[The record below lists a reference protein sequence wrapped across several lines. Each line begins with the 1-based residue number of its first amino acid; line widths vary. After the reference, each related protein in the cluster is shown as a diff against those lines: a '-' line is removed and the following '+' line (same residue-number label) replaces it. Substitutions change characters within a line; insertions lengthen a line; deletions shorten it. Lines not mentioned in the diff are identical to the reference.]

1 MENKQF
7 YIKYL
12 DNQPVEIETHFD
24 GELERKRPL
33 NNVSKLIAAF
43 QALPNSPLASAF
55 VGDLTIHFVVDGP
68 AIAGDVLLKSI
79 QHPVG
84 SYDHPLVIK
93 SKSGT
98 GQSLVNRLTVDGKA
112 QNSMLPFKLS
122 RNPLAY
128 LNVQYVRFGYCKYL
142 ADTLGVQLNF
152 DNLPRRDYD
161 VNSDFFRQIMGAL
174 LKKGIKRVV
183 FDESQRHLGLIEFIV
198 KEGAK
203 RPHFI
208 ITGTPPHGKNA
219 IDYGGSASARMA
231 GVNLSDLR
239 PPEVKQLI
247 RAIFQIDKISSIC
260 VLNFWTVFGGDPY
273 LYQLFARDILAQ
285 LDNDT
290 RSKIALG
297 EKFPQ
302 DLLHKCI
309 DEARTA
315 LRERGISADLLNA
328 IPTTGVSKMAI
339 QQDLQKDVSQL
350 VRRGLLKEIP
360 YFSDSKKFRIC
371 WTDYNEGP
379 NIVEKSWARCRGYA
393 MENII
398 CSFVGEALFR
408 KLGDILNLP
417 SNRYELYEYF
427 YDGTDADILLR
438 ERTPFLDDA
447 DKTWKR
453 HWVVFNIKTSSDAL
467 LNTDSVQKFSGL
479 CKVISRKENDL
490 LDKCSLILVAAQ
502 IDEATKEKLLVTWE
516 DFDVLGVYDLDDLF
530 SKVPE
535 PAVKT
540 KHNLLVVERTI
551 EKEIIEKT
559 QHDTI
564 SLSGRYRCG
573 KTTFL
578 KECYGEDNGCIFV
591 ELPES
596 KIQVSLSFNWDELNV
611 INIPKEMRFYP
622 YFIYF
627 DFETWLKSVKST
639 TNLKLIH

>member
-1 MENKQF
+1 MENKHF
-7 YIKYL
+7 YIQYL
-12 DNQPVEIETHFD
+12 DNQPVRID
-24 GELERKRPL
+24 IYINNERTALRP
-33 NNVSKLIAAF
+33 F
-43 QALPNSPLASAF
+43 PLDS
-55 VGDLTIHFVVDGP
+55 VGDLVVAIKQTLSSKLGAIDPDKLTIHYVVNGP
-68 AIAGDVLLKSI
+68 AIPGNTLLTSI

-84 SYDHPLVIK
+84 SYDHSLVIK
-93 SKSGT
+93 SKNDS

-152 DNLPRRDYD
+152 DNLPHRDYD

-273 LYQLFARDILAQ
+273 LYQLFAKDMLAQ
-285 LDNDT
+285 LDDDT

-438 ERTPFLDDA
+438 ERTPSSGDI

-479 CKVISRKENDL
+479 CKVISMKENDL

-502 IDEATKEKLLVTWE
+502 IDEATKEKLLVTWQ
-516 DFDVLGVYDLDDLF
+516 DFNVLGVYDLDYLF

-596 KIQVSLSFNWDELNV
+596 KIQPLSLELKRIECN
-611 INIPKEMRFYP
+611 
-622 YFIYF
+622 
-627 DFETWLKSVKST
+627 
-639 TNLKLIH
+639 

>member
-1 MENKQF
+1 MARLYIQYLENT
-7 YIKYL
+7 
-12 DNQPVEIETHFD
+12 PVSLFTQKLPVPE
-24 GELERKRPL
+24 GEEPNISDL
-33 NNVSKLIAAF
+33 VAAF

-55 VGDLTIHFVVDGP
+55 VGDLTLHFVVDGP
-68 AIAGDVLLKSI
+68 AVAGNTLLTSI
-79 QHPVG
+79 QEPVG
-84 SYDHPLVIK
+84 SYDHSLVIK
-93 SKSGT
+93 SKNDS

-122 RNPLAY
+122 RNPFAY

-273 LYQLFARDILAQ
+273 LYQLFAKDMLAQ

-328 IPTTGVSKMAI
+328 IPTTGVSRMAI
-339 QQDLQKDVSQL
+339 EQDLQKDVSQL
-350 VRRGLLKEIP
+350 VRRELLKEIP

-371 WTDYNEGP
+371 CTDYNEGP

-438 ERTPFLDDA
+438 ERTPSLGDI

-479 CKVISRKENDL
+479 CKVISMKENDL

-502 IDEATKEKLLVTWE
+502 IDEATKEKLLVTWK
-516 DFDVLGVYDLDDLF
+516 DFDVLGVYNLDYLF

-535 PAVKT
+535 PAVKIM
-540 KHNLLVVERTI
+540 HNLLVVERTI

-591 ELPES
+591 ELPEYE
-596 KIQVSLSFNWDELNV
+596 IQPLSLELKRIECN
-611 INIPKEMRFYP
+611 
-622 YFIYF
+622 
-627 DFETWLKSVKST
+627 
-639 TNLKLIH
+639 

>member
-1 MENKQF
+1 MENKVF
-7 YIKYL
+7 YIQYL
-12 DNQPVEIETHFD
+12 DNQSVRIDTHINN
-24 GELERKRPL
+24 ERTALRPFPL
-33 NNVSKLIAAF
+33 DSVTDLVVAIKQALSSKLGAID
-43 QALPNSPLASAF
+43 P
-55 VGDLTIHFVVDGP
+55 DKLTIHYVVDGP
-68 AIAGDVLLKSI
+68 AVAGNTLLTSI
-79 QHPVG
+79 QEPVG

-122 RNPLAY
+122 RNPFAY

-152 DNLPRRDYD
+152 DNLPHRDYD

-273 LYQLFARDILAQ
+273 LYQLFAKDMLAQ
-285 LDNDT
+285 LDDDT

-328 IPTTGVSKMAI
+328 IPTTGVSRMAI

-438 ERTPFLDDA
+438 ERTPSSGNI

-479 CKVISRKENDL
+479 CKVISMKENDL

-516 DFDVLGVYDLDDLF
+516 DFNVLGVYDLDYLF
-530 SKVPE
+530 SNVPE

-596 KIQVSLSFNWDELNV
+596 KIQPLSLELKRIECN
-611 INIPKEMRFYP
+611 
-622 YFIYF
+622 
-627 DFETWLKSVKST
+627 
-639 TNLKLIH
+639 

>member
-1 MENKQF
+1 MTRL
-7 YIKYL
+7 YVKYL
-12 DNQPVEIETHFD
+12 ENTPVSLFTQKLPVPEGEEPNISDLVAAYKTATTPLLD
-24 GELERKRPL
+24 GI
-33 NNVSKLIAAF
+33 S
-43 QALPNSPLASAF
+43 LAH
-55 VGDLTIHFVVDGP
+55 LTIHFVVDGP

-122 RNPLAY
+122 RNPFAY

-152 DNLPRRDYD
+152 DNLPHRDYD

-273 LYQLFARDILAQ
+273 LYQLFAKDMLAQ
-285 LDNDT
+285 LDDDT

-328 IPTTGVSKMAI
+328 IPTTGVSRMAI

-350 VRRGLLKEIP
+350 DLTLLKNLGLDAGGTQWKIL
-360 YFSDSKKFRIC
+360 
-371 WTDYNEGP
+371 
-379 NIVEKSWARCRGYA
+379 
-393 MENII
+393 
-398 CSFVGEALFR
+398 FVAL
-408 KLGDILNLP
+408 
-417 SNRYELYEYF
+417 
-427 YDGTDADILLR
+427 
-438 ERTPFLDDA
+438 
-447 DKTWKR
+447 
-453 HWVVFNIKTSSDAL
+453 
-467 LNTDSVQKFSGL
+467 
-479 CKVISRKENDL
+479 
-490 LDKCSLILVAAQ
+490 
-502 IDEATKEKLLVTWE
+502 
-516 DFDVLGVYDLDDLF
+516 
-530 SKVPE
+530 
-535 PAVKT
+535 
-540 KHNLLVVERTI
+540 
-551 EKEIIEKT
+551 
-559 QHDTI
+559 
-564 SLSGRYRCG
+564 
-573 KTTFL
+573 
-578 KECYGEDNGCIFV
+578 
-591 ELPES
+591 
-596 KIQVSLSFNWDELNV
+596 
-611 INIPKEMRFYP
+611 
-622 YFIYF
+622 
-627 DFETWLKSVKST
+627 
-639 TNLKLIH
+639 

>member
-1 MENKQF
+1 
-7 YIKYL
+7 
-12 DNQPVEIETHFD
+12 
-24 GELERKRPL
+24 
-33 NNVSKLIAAF
+33 
-43 QALPNSPLASAF
+43 
-55 VGDLTIHFVVDGP
+55 
-68 AIAGDVLLKSI
+68 
-79 QHPVG
+79 
-84 SYDHPLVIK
+84 
-93 SKSGT
+93 
-98 GQSLVNRLTVDGKA
+98 
-112 QNSMLPFKLS
+112 MLPFKLS
-122 RNPLAY
+122 RNPFAY

-247 RAIFQIDKISSIC
+247 RAIFQIDEISSIC

-273 LYQLFARDILAQ
+273 LYQLFAKDMLAQ
-285 LDNDT
+285 LDDDT

-438 ERTPFLDDA
+438 ERTPSSGDI

-479 CKVISRKENDL
+479 CKVISMKENDL

-502 IDEATKEKLLVTWE
+502 IDEATKEKLLVTWKT
-516 DFDVLGVYDLDDLF
+516 LMF
-530 SKVPE
+530 SVS
-535 PAVKT
+535 
-540 KHNLLVVERTI
+540 TI
-551 EKEIIEKT
+551 WIIYLARYLNP
-559 QHDTI
+559 
-564 SLSGRYRCG
+564 LS
-573 KTTFL
+573 K
-578 KECYGEDNGCIFV
+578 
-591 ELPES
+591 
-596 KIQVSLSFNWDELNV
+596 LSIICL
-611 INIPKEMRFYP
+611 
-622 YFIYF
+622 
-627 DFETWLKSVKST
+627 
-639 TNLKLIH
+639 

>member
-1 MENKQF
+1 MTRLYIQYLENT
-7 YIKYL
+7 
-12 DNQPVEIETHFD
+12 PVSLFTQKLPVPEGEEPNISDLVAAYKTATTPRFD
-24 GELERKRPL
+24 AVPVDELTL
-33 NNVSKLIAAF
+33 
-43 QALPNSPLASAF
+43 
-55 VGDLTIHFVVDGP
+55 HYVVDGP
-68 AIAGDVLLKSI
+68 AIAGNTLLTSI
-79 QHPVG
+79 QEPVG

-122 RNPLAY
+122 RNPFAY

-152 DNLPRRDYD
+152 DNLPHRDYD

-273 LYQLFARDILAQ
+273 LYQLFAKDMLAQ

-328 IPTTGVSKMAI
+328 IPTTGVSRMAI

-408 KLGDILNLP
+408 KLGNILNLP

-438 ERTPFLDDA
+438 ERTPSSGNI

-479 CKVISRKENDL
+479 CKVISMKENDL

-516 DFDVLGVYDLDDLF
+516 DFNVLGVYDLDYLF
-530 SKVPE
+530 SNVPE

-596 KIQVSLSFNWDELNV
+596 KIQPLSLELKRIECN
-611 INIPKEMRFYP
+611 
-622 YFIYF
+622 
-627 DFETWLKSVKST
+627 
-639 TNLKLIH
+639 

>member
-1 MENKQF
+1 MENKVF
-7 YIKYL
+7 YIQYL
-12 DNQPVEIETHFD
+12 DNQSVRIDTHINN
-24 GELERKRPL
+24 ERTALRPFPL
-33 NNVSKLIAAF
+33 DSVTDLVVAIKQALSSKLGAID
-43 QALPNSPLASAF
+43 P
-55 VGDLTIHFVVDGP
+55 DKLTIHYVVDGP
-68 AIAGDVLLKSI
+68 AVAGNTLLTSI
-79 QHPVG
+79 QEPVG
-84 SYDHPLVIK
+84 SYDHSLVIK
-93 SKSGT
+93 SKNDS

-122 RNPLAY
+122 RNPFAY

-152 DNLPRRDYD
+152 DNLPHRDYD

-231 GVNLSDLR
+231 GVSLSDLR

-247 RAIFQIDKISSIC
+247 RAIFQID
-260 VLNFWTVFGGDPY
+260 D
-273 LYQLFARDILAQ
+273 
-285 LDNDT
+285 
-290 RSKIALG
+290 
-297 EKFPQ
+297 

-315 LRERGISADLLNA
+315 LWERCISADLLNA
-328 IPTTGVSKMAI
+328 IPTTGVNRMAI

-350 VRRGLLKEIP
+350 VRQGLLKEIP

-371 WTDYNEGP
+371 CTDYNEGP

-427 YDGTDADILLR
+427 YNGTDADILLR

-467 LNTDSVQKFSGL
+467 LNTDSVQKFSRL
-479 CKVISRKENDL
+479 CEAISRKENDL

-516 DFDVLGVYDLDDLF
+516 DFDVLGVYDLDYLF
-530 SKVPE
+530 SNVPE

-551 EKEIIEKT
+551 ERK
-559 QHDTI
+559 
-564 SLSGRYRCG
+564 
-573 KTTFL
+573 
-578 KECYGEDNGCIFV
+578 
-591 ELPES
+591 
-596 KIQVSLSFNWDELNV
+596 
-611 INIPKEMRFYP
+611 
-622 YFIYF
+622 
-627 DFETWLKSVKST
+627 
-639 TNLKLIH
+639 

>member
-1 MENKQF
+1 MENKVF
-7 YIKYL
+7 YIQYL
-12 DNQPVEIETHFD
+12 DNQPVRID
-24 GELERKRPL
+24 IYINNERTALRSFPL
-33 NNVSKLIAAF
+33 DSVTDLVVAIKQTLSSKLGAID
-43 QALPNSPLASAF
+43 P
-55 VGDLTIHFVVDGP
+55 DKLTIHYVVDGP
-68 AIAGDVLLKSI
+68 AVAGNTLLTSI

-122 RNPLAY
+122 RNPFAY

-152 DNLPRRDYD
+152 DNLPHRDYD

-273 LYQLFARDILAQ
+273 LYQLFAKDMLAQ
-285 LDNDT
+285 LDDDT

-328 IPTTGVSKMAI
+328 IPTTGVSRMAI

-408 KLGDILNLP
+408 KLGNILSLP

-438 ERTPFLDDA
+438 ERTPSSGNI

-479 CKVISRKENDL
+479 CKVISMKENDL

-516 DFDVLGVYDLDDLF
+516 DFNVLGVYDLDYLF
-530 SKVPE
+530 SNVPE

-596 KIQVSLSFNWDELNV
+596 KIQPLSLELKRIECN
-611 INIPKEMRFYP
+611 
-622 YFIYF
+622 
-627 DFETWLKSVKST
+627 
-639 TNLKLIH
+639 